1 MVLVG
6 EVWLASGQSNMV
18 FPVQASGPYGGV
30 LNFEGEVAAAK
41 YPQIRM
47 FTARDTKAREPQTN
61 RSRLVGSMQPGHRRL
76 VLRRLATS
84 LPVICSSKLK
94 CRSASYAPHPAPV
107 ARGVDLARV
116 ADGRPPDQVH
126 MIDGLDK
133 SYAVY
138 YGDGGAVAGN
148 PGGGSAFSA
157 PRPSIS
163 RAGRVG
169 GTG

>member
-1 MVLVG
+1 
-6 EVWLASGQSNMV
+6 MV

-47 FTARDTKAREPQTN
+47 FTARDTKAREPQTT
-61 RSRLVGSMQPGHRRL
+61 VAGSWE
-76 VLRRLATS
+76 V
-84 LPVICSSKLK
+84 CSPDTAGSFSAIGYLFARDLQLQIKV
-94 CRSASYAPHPAPV
+94 RSASYAPHPAPV
-107 ARGVDLARV
+107 RGAWISRESLM
-116 ADGRPPDQVH
+116 ADPQTKY

-148 PGGGSAFSA
+148 PAAEALFR
-157 PRPSIS
+157 PTPSIS
-163 RAGRVG
+163 RAAAWVHRIKTNTCRRCSLMG
-169 GTG
+169 